1 MAKEHL
7 KSESEF
13 PQKPTVKPNSGF
25 GEILQKFPHFLEI
38 LSMKYNKSVGK
49 IYLKF
54 FLKKKNWN
62 KTFINY

>member
-1 MAKEHL
+1 MAREHL

-25 GEILQKFPHFLEI
+25 CEILQKFPHFLEI
-38 LSMKYNKSVGK
+38 LSVKYNKSVGK

-54 FLKKKNWN
+54 F
-62 KTFINY
+62 F